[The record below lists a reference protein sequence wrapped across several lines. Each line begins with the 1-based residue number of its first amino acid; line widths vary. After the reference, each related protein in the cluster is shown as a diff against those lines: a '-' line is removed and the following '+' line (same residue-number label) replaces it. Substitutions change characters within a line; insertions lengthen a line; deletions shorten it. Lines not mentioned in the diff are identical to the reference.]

1 MRRGSLE
8 AQWND
13 RNGDRHVT
21 SFLPLR
27 RLRPRMSGFTLPS
40 ASLLWQ
46 SILSG
51 VFVGA
56 LYGLMGLGLSL
67 SWGLLRLINMAHFG
81 FAFLAAYLCF
91 QLAALG
97 ADPLLTLL
105 VIVPLFFA
113 IGVALH
119 WLMAR
124 FAVTPFNSLLLTF
137 GLTGIIEALIQ
148 SIWTADF
155 RRLESVYAQQKFK
168 LGVLFV
174 PVPELI
180 TLLLAVGLSLATWA
194 VLRYTDLGKSMR
206 AAAEDAAI
214 ASAFGVNQKRNALL
228 LAGFCTALASVAGVC
243 LALSFTLA
251 PSQIYA
257 WIGVVF
263 ATVMLGGLGRALGP
277 LIAGT
282 LIGVSEAITMA
293 VTAPSWAP
301 IVSFTLL
308 ILILVLRPGKGT

>member
-1 MRRGSLE
+1 M
-8 AQWND
+8 A
-13 RNGDRHVT
+13 
-21 SFLPLR
+21 
-27 RLRPRMSGFTLPS
+27 GFALPS
-40 ASLLWQ
+40 ATLLSQ

-51 VFVGA
+51 IFVGA
-56 LYGLMGLGLSL
+56 LYGLLGLGLSL
-67 SWGLLRLINMAHFG
+67 SWGLLRLINLAHFA
-81 FAFLAAYLCF
+81 FAFLAAYLCY
-91 QLAALG
+91 QMAALG
-97 ADPLLTLL
+97 VDPLLSL
-105 VIVPLFFA
+105 VVLVPLFFA
-113 IGVALH
+113 IGAALH

-137 GLTGIIEALIQ
+137 GLTGIIEAIIQ
-148 SIWTADF
+148 TIWTADF
-155 RRLESVYAQQKFK
+155 RKLESVYGEHKFK
-168 LGVLFV
+168 IGVLYV

-180 TLLLAVGLSLATWA
+180 TLVLALGLSFAVWA
-194 VLRYTDLGKSMR
+194 VLRYTDLGKAMR
-206 AAAEDAAI
+206 AAAEDAPI

-228 LAGFCTALASVAGVC
+228 LAGTCAALASIAGLC

-263 ATVMLGGLGRALGP
+263 AAVMLGGLGRALGP

-308 ILILVLRPGKGT
+308 IVILVLRPGRAA